1 MSLPRRHHART
12 GLDFSVLGFGGT
24 PLALLQR
31 TADAGKAGALVD
43 AALAGGMGYLDV
55 APFYGA
61 GLAEHRMGE
70 ALIGRPRDAFIL
82 STKVGRLLR
91 PGRNEPGPA
100 LPFTPV
106 FDYSY
111 DGVMRS
117 FEDSLYRLGV
127 ERIDIL
133 YVHDVSPRW
142 AGDAIEERFR
152 TVMAGGYK
160 ALLRLRE
167 SGVIRAFGVGIND
180 AEWCVRFAEAG
191 DFDLFMLA
199 GRYTL
204 LDQSAHDRLLPLCR
218 ERGIGIVLAAP
229 FNSGILATGAK
240 PGATFFYTEAPPQLM
255 QRTAR
260 IEHVAQAHGV
270 ALPAAA
276 LQFPLR
282 QNVVLSVVAGSR
294 DVAELSAN
302 LGHVQAAIPEA
313 FWQELA
319 HQDLMPRD

>member
-1 MSLPRRHHART
+1 MSLPKRHHQRT
-12 GLDFSVLGFGGT
+12 GLDFSTFGFGGT
-24 PLALLQR
+24 PLALLDH
-31 TADAGKAGALVD
+31 TSDAGKAVDLVD
-43 AALAGGMGYLDV
+43 AALAGGVGYLDV

-91 PGRNEPGPA
+91 PGRDEPGPA

-111 DGVMRS
+111 DGIMRS
-117 FEDSLYRLGV
+117 FEDSLGRLGV

-152 TVMAGGYK
+152 TVMDGGYK
-160 ALLRLRE
+160 ALLQLRK
-167 SGVIRAFGVGIND
+167 SGAIRAFGVGIND

-204 LDQSAHDRLLPLCR
+204 LDHSAHDRLLPLCR

-240 PGATFFYTEAPPQLM
+240 PGATFFYTEAPPELM

-260 IEHVAQAHGV
+260 IAQVAAAHGV

-282 QNVVLSVVAGSR
+282 QAEVLTVVAGSR
-294 DVAELSAN
+294 TVAELEAN
-302 LGHVQAAIPEA
+302 LGHVQAAIPKA

-319 HQDLMPRD
+319 HQGLMPRG